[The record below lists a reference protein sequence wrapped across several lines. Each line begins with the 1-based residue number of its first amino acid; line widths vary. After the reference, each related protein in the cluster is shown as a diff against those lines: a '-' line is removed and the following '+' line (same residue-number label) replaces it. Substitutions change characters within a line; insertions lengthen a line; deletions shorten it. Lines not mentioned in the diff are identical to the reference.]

1 MAARFMV
8 YGMKPLFWRVEYAGF
23 LPVALQQSV
32 NNKPVALGE
41 YNENLVVFF
50 EDSAQIWAV
59 DPDPELHKL
68 VSTVPIGTRYAYSHT
83 SMATQTWVSHYYP
96 TS

>member
-1 MAARFMV
+1 MVRFSATGNARDWTTE
-8 YGMKPLFWRVEYAGF
+8 KNAGF

-68 VSTVPIGTRYAYSHT
+68 VSTVPIGTRYVYSHT
-83 SMATQTWVSHYYP
+83 NVAT
-96 TS
+96 